1 MVLSRRFIEGV
12 LQNAEFGKRILS
24 VVVDEAHVVSHWG
37 TQFRKKYG
45 TLGTIRAHL
54 PRGTPVVAL
63 SATLPS
69 CVRTDVLSKLQ
80 FGNDYDSIDVG
91 ND

>member
-1 MVLSRRFIEGV
+1 MALSRRFIEGV

-54 PRGTPVVAL
+54 PRGTL
-63 SATLPS
+63 SNSSQSYTDR
-69 CVRTDVLSKLQ
+69 CVQ
-80 FGNDYDSIDVG
+80 QASIWQRVRQL
-91 ND
+91 